1 MSTLPNQLGPACRR
15 RNHVMAAYVNAAALI
30 QARLGLERI
39 ERFVSEADVPAHVVS
54 RVLVAG
60 GPRRPCARRHE
71 FADRAGLGNDGA
83 AASSAYFR
91 IPMGAATPGW
101 GVNRRV
107 NEPAALLVDAAVNA
121 AASHGIAGAAAELI
135 DLGFPVEFVFR
146 VLCNPRARRSYLFPV
161 PPVENRPAPGR
172 ILVCRRRN
180 RLQAAYVDAALTIS
194 QVVNV
199 QRAEAMLMEQGVP
212 QRVIARV
219 LHLNG
224 LRRNQGSA
232 AQDALPRDAPPGS
245 GEIRPQAGDSM

>member
-91 IPMGAATPGW
+91 IPMAAATPGW

-199 QRAEAMLMEQGVP
+199 QRAAAMLMEQGVP

>member
-1 MSTLPNQLGPACRR
+1 MSTLPNQLVPACRR
-15 RNHVMAAYVNAAALI
+15 RNHVMAAYVNAAAVT
-30 QARLGLERI
+30 QARLGLQRI
-39 ERFVSEADVPAHVVS
+39 ERFASEADVPPHVVS

-60 GPRRPCARRHE
+60 GPRRPCARCHE
-71 FADRAGLGNDGA
+71 FAERAGLGDDGA

-91 IPMGAATPGW
+91 IPMAAAAPGW

-135 DLGFPVEFVFR
+135 DFGFPVEFVFR
-146 VLCNPRARRSYLFPV
+146 VLCDPRARRRYLFPM

-194 QVVNV
+194 KTVNV
-199 QRAEAMLMEQGVP
+199 RRAEAILVEQGVA
-212 QRVIARV
+212 QRVIVRV

-224 LRRNQGSA
+224 LRRSQGSA
-232 AQDALPRDAPPGS
+232 AQDALPRHALPGS
-245 GEIRPQAGDSM
+245 GELLRQAGDSM